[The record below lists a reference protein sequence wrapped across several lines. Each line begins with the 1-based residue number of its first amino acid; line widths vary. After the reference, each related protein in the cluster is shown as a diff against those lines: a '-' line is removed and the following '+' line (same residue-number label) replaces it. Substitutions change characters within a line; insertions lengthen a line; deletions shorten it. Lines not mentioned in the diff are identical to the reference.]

1 MWMLDTDVCI
11 ALIKRQPP
19 ELIGR
24 LKKHKPG
31 DVAVSSI
38 TLAELSF
45 GASKSAQPAKN
56 RAALDQFLLPLCR
69 RAHVGLDRLHEWRAR
84 NRGAL
89 CAGDH
94 GRARKLH
101 RMPSTLRQRASKALN
116 RTHPLEPSPGMLTR
130 GRQLGEAEL
139 EDTRG

>member
-56 RAALDQFLLPLCR
+56 RAALDQFLLPLEILAFDDVAAECYGR
-69 RAHVGLDRLHEWRAR
+69 VRAALEVNGTPIGPLDTLIASHALSIDATIVTNNVREFSRVQGLRVENWMDET
-84 NRGAL
+84 
-89 CAGDH
+89 
-94 GRARKLH
+94 
-101 RMPSTLRQRASKALN
+101 S
-116 RTHPLEPSPGMLTR
+116 
-130 GRQLGEAEL
+130 
-139 EDTRG
+139 